1 MPKSKARRSARRQ
14 ARVDRREKVRRLL
27 DQGVPL
33 NLERLDPRSVAAPPS
48 ESPQVASLQPPLH
61 VPQEDRRLELLRS
74 LDSHAFLR
82 GRLSALAESREEWA
96 GIPMPIDQER
106 LVIEPSYPY
115 AALGAKPEP
124 LPEGVT
130 LRNTFYSHKYRV
142 DVYVFQEADGRITK
156 AIEPAFHGL
165 DKQLHTIGASF
176 AWGIEQ
182 EAKALQLLGTM
193 VRHHTMKQY
202 LLTGMF
208 METSPRS
215 GVTYL
220 FRKLRPTVA
229 MRRNRKGTD
238 MRVLCCLCM
247 HPIGYYANS
256 WGGAMCPTD
265 DVIAHLS
272 LMRADEPMFWRRC
285 NQHPAHRPEG
295 GL

>member
-1 MPKSKARRSARRQ
+1 MLFHEPQ
-14 ARVDRREKVRRLL
+14 AGE
-27 DQGVPL
+27 
-33 NLERLDPRSVAAPPS
+33 LEA
-48 ESPQVASLQPPLH
+48 
-61 VPQEDRRLELLRS
+61 LRS
-74 LDSHAFLR
+74 LDAFARLR
-82 GRLSALAESREEWA
+82 GTLAHIAEEREEWA
-96 GIPMPIDQER
+96 GIPIPIDGER
-106 LVIEPSYPY
+106 LIIEKSYPF
-115 AALGAKPEP
+115 AMLGHDPKDDSEDAEWR
-124 LPEGVT
+124 V
-130 LRNTFYSHKYRV
+130 RNTFYSRRWRI
-142 DVYVFQEADGRITK
+142 DVHVVENRETGAVRFFAT
-156 AIEPAFHGL
+156 PASNGL

-182 EAKALQLLGTM
+182 ESKALQLLGTM
-193 VRHHTMKQY
+193 VRHHIMKQY

-208 METSPRS
+208 LETSHRS

-229 MRRNRKGTD
+229 LRPNKAGND

-272 LMRADEPMFWRRC
+272 MMRADEHMFWRRC